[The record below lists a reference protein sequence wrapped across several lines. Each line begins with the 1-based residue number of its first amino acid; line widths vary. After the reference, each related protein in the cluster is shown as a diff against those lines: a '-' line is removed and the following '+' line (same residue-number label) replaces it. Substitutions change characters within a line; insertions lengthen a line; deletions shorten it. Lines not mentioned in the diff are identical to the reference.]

1 MKIAFYK
8 GTLRGRYG
16 WFSRLARWADQGR
29 YSHCEVVFSDG
40 LCASASWYD
49 GGVRFKKIA
58 FNSINWDIVE
68 LNFTPEA
75 EAKVR
80 AWFQRHEGRP
90 YDLRGSLGVVCR
102 PFGQGR
108 RGWFCSEAVAAAIGF
123 KEPWRFSP
131 NTLAAL
137 LETGGW

>member
-8 GTLRGRYG
+8 GTLRGRAG

-40 LCASASWYD
+40 MCASASWYD

-58 FNSINWDIVE
+58 FNSLNWDVVE

-80 AWFQRHEGRP
+80 EWFKRHEGRP
-90 YDLRGSLGVVCR
+90 YDLRGSLGVVFR

-108 RGWFCSEAVAAAIGF
+108 RGWFCSEAVAASLGF
-123 KEPWRFSP
+123 AEPWRIGP
-131 NTLAAL
+131 NLLAAL
-137 LETGGW
+137 VKR